1 VTTDPG
7 FRCSAAG
14 LERADSIAGSASTVR
29 SFLLI
34 ELTRGLIVLVGFAV
48 HAAHFLPASG
58 IGLPLLLA
66 LAVSAAIGEA

>member
-1 VTTDPG
+1 MTADAS

-34 ELTRGLIVLVGFAV
+34 ENPGRKFTLDQ
-48 HAAHFLPASG
+48 
-58 IGLPLLLA
+58 LLEFF
-66 LAVSAAIGEA
+66 IHER